1 MGLTCCCILCISRP
15 ARSDDVVCGHA
26 FDLFCDVVF
35 VVKFPLYAG
44 GRAVRFRYDR
54 SDLTVRRVIQ
64 DVQFITAMNPRA
76 GSFNINPRLQRH
88 FSLICIEMPQ
98 DSDLDLIYRQILND
112 HFLHGPEKFVA
123 AVTDKIGDVVEATIS
138 LYRKVSTVFIPSV
151 VHFHYNFNLREFSA
165 IAEGLCRLAP
175 EQCTSELQLGRLWL
189 HECARVFG
197 DRLSSEHDV
206 KRFTSMLHHHCVGA
220 FPNCEDR
227 KITREPLIFTPFGG
241 VSGKVSAHR
250 RNGAAAG
257 GRIADVPTDD
267 RDEDAGGED
276 GTTEGAD
283 GLRADLDDVDVH
295 GYYEVETRA
304 HLQHVLD
311 AFLDAYNDRLPQM
324 RLVLF
329 SQAAQ
334 HVARIARILSSPHG
348 GNALLIGVGGS
359 GKQSLCRLAAFIC
372 GYSVTVLPPTGGSTS
387 MVDFTE
393 QLKKLYVCCV
403 AAWSSACP
411 ACLLARCWCAHRAIS
426 SEHAAPLAMRTAMM
440 QCAHPSIHLSAR
452 W

>member
-1 MGLTCCCILCISRP
+1 MC
-15 ARSDDVVCGHA
+15 V
-26 FDLFCDVVF
+26 
-35 VVKFPLYAG
+35 
-44 GRAVRFRYDR
+44 RYDR

-88 FSLICIEMPQ
+88 FSLICIEMPE
-98 DSDLDLIYRQILND
+98 DSDLDLIYRQILNE
-112 HFLHGPEKFVA
+112 HFLNGAEKFVA

-175 EQCTSELQLGRLWL
+175 GQCTSELQLGRLWL

-250 RNGAAAG
+250 RNGAAG
-257 GRIADVPTDD
+257 GRIVNVPTDD
-267 RDEDAGGED
+267 ESRDENVNADD
-276 GTTEGAD
+276 GTAEGTD
-283 GLRADLDDVDVH
+283 GLRANLDDVDVH

-311 AFLDAYNDRLPQM
+311 AFLDAYNGRLPQM

-393 QLKKLYVCCV
+393 QLKKLYVGVLCRPMCGQLV
-403 AAWSSACP
+403 C
-411 ACLLARCWCAHRAIS
+411 CWCKHRVVLF
-426 SEHAAPLAMRTAMM
+426 EHLCR
-440 QCAHPSIHLSAR
+440 L
-452 W
+452 